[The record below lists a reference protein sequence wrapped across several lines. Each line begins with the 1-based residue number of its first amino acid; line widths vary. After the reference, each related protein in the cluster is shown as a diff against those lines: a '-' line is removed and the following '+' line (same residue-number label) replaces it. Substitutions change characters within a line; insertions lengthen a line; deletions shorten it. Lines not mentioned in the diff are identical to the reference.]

1 MNGGLL
7 VKILPKGQITIPVKF
22 RRQLGVEEQSY
33 LRVALEEGR
42 LVIKPVKSNWE
53 EKYIRKYSND
63 EIEEF
68 LEADKLSPKER
79 QAARQ
84 WLRKVQ

>member
-53 EKYIRKYSND
+53 EKYIRKYSDD

>member
-7 VKILPKGQITIPVKF
+7 VKVLPKGQITIPVKF
-22 RRQLGVEEQSY
+22 RRQLGVEGDSY
-33 LRVALEEGR
+33 LRVELEKGK

-53 EKYIRKYSND
+53 ERYIRKYGD
-63 EIEEF
+63 EEIEEF

>member
-53 EKYIRKYSND
+53 EKYIRKYSED